1 MGTQVPASMC
11 VCVCLY
17 VRSGPHVHVC
27 VSACVGRYMF
37 VTTGEAVMW
46 LEQGGTRV
54 WPECG
59 AETMG
64 PALHGIWQTSEE
76 GPPVSEPIPPN
87 AR

>member
-1 MGTQVPASMC
+1 MRVHTGTCIRVCVCVSMC
-11 VCVCLY
+11 VHVPVCM
-17 VRSGPHVHVC
+17 C
-27 VSACVGRYMF
+27 VSACVGRYVF
-37 VTTGEAVMW
+37 VTTGETVVW

-76 GPPVSEPIPPN
+76 GPPVSEPIPPD